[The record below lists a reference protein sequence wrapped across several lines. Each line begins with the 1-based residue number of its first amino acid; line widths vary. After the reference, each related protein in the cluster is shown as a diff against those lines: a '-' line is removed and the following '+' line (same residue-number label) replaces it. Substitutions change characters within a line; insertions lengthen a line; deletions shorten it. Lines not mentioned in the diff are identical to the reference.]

1 MSVQAPES
9 QTNFVNDIN
18 DDSVPNVTM
27 TEPMK
32 EVSDEE
38 KKEMADMSYSELK
51 KKLEKDAKEDEK
63 DLILPLSK

>member
-38 KKEMADMSYSELK
+38 KKEMADMSYRKRFDSTIEQ
-51 KKLEKDAKEDEK
+51 
-63 DLILPLSK
+63 IRQ